1 MRELALAWEKVSAGA
16 LVRGSELVRESAG
29 AWPLVRAWEKV
40 SAGAWVRGSESARL
54 ETGVDPLEQAR
65 DLA

>member
-1 MRELALAWEKVSAGA
+1 MSLIWQEMRSESAREL
-16 LVRGSELVRESAG
+16 AG

-54 ETGVDPLEQAR
+54 ETGMDPLEQAR

>member
-16 LVRGSELVRESAG
+16 LVLGSESVRELAV
-29 AWPLVRAWEKV
+29 AWPLVRAWENV
-40 SAGAWVRGSESARL
+40 SAGALVRGSESARL
-54 ETGVDPLEQAR
+54 ETGMDPLEQAR